1 MDFETLKF
9 SKLQHF
15 TENDFETI
23 FCVHSVSS
31 TRDRRGHG
39 NGQPATG
46 SQDAFEII
54 REMETVR
61 ESCKKL
67 EAENK
72 GLLHDVV
79 TVKQQNENLNA
90 QNQGISAKYDAIQ
103 KEHVTL
109 IEQVKLL
116 KYLKILQS
124 FFTFHHFASC

>member
-1 MDFETLKF
+1 M
-9 SKLQHF
+9 
-15 TENDFETI
+15 
-23 FCVHSVSS
+23 SS

-39 NGQPATG
+39 NGQQTTG

-67 EAENK
+67 KSENK

-79 TVKQQNENLNA
+79 TMKQHNENLNA
-90 QNQGISAKYDAIQ
+90 QNQGISAKYNVIQ

-109 IEQVKLL
+109 SEQV
-116 KYLKILQS
+116 KYLKIL
-124 FFTFHHFASC
+124 